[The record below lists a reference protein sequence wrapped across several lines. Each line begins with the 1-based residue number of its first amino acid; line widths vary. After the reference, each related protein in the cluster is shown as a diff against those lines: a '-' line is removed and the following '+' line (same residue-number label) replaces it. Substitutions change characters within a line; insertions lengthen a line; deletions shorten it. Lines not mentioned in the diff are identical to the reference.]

1 MKRFFPL
8 ALLLVFLTACG
19 TLPSESALP
28 APPPAASEAALPPAP
43 EPTALPAPPESEPT
57 PEPEPEPVTA
67 TLVVCGDAMS
77 HMPQTN
83 DAYDKETG
91 DYRYDDCLSYV
102 APWITGA
109 DYAVVNLET
118 VLGGGPYHGF
128 PLFNSPDGLAHSLKR
143 AGFDLVSTANN
154 HCMDQGYDGLVRT
167 LDILDDAGLRHVGTY
182 RTQEEADQDRGVVV
196 ADVGGLSV
204 AFLAYTYSTN
214 GVPVKTAY
222 DFSVSR
228 FNVDYMTHVSDLD
241 EDKVSADLEAAR
253 ALEPDLIAV
262 LIHWGN
268 EYHTSPSAYQK
279 EVADFLFDHGAD
291 LVLGGHPHVMQPM
304 ELRELP
310 DGRTGFLAY
319 SLGNFISAQSDRYT
333 DTTAVLRLE
342 LTKDPATQRTRV
354 TDVSYVPCLMV
365 NRGKGTDPRFLLMD
379 APRAMA
385 EFEAGTSE
393 YVTQR
398 VYDRL
403 AQAREDCQALLGMG
417 RELTAPD

>member
-1 MKRFFPL
+1 MKRLLPL
-8 ALLLVFLTACG
+8 LLLVLLTACG
-19 TLPSESALP
+19 TAAPTPGSPSPSAPAEVVLPTPL
-28 APPPAASEAALPPAP
+28 PPPA
-43 EPTALPAPPESEPT
+43 T
-57 PEPEPEPVTA
+57 PSPEPEPVRA
-67 TLVVCGDAMS
+67 VLAVCGDAMS

-83 DAYDKETG
+83 DAYDSATG
-91 DYRYDDCLSYV
+91 DYRYDDCLAPVS
-102 APWITGA
+102 PWISGA

-128 PLFNSPDGLAHSLKR
+128 PLFNSPDGLAYSLKR

-167 LDILDDAGLRHVGTY
+167 LDVLDGAGLAHVGTY
-182 RTQEEADQDRGVVV
+182 RTGEEAARDGGALL
-196 ADVGGLSV
+196 ADVGGISV
-204 AFLAYTYSTN
+204 AFLSYTYSTN
-214 GVPVKTAY
+214 GIPVREAH

-228 FNVDYMTHVSDLD
+228 FNTDYMTSVSDLD
-241 EDKVSADLEAAR
+241 EDKVAADLAAAR
-253 ALEPDLIAV
+253 AMEPDLIAV
-262 LIHWGN
+262 MIHWGI
-268 EYHTSPSAYQK
+268 EYRTEPSAYQK
-279 EVADFLFDHGAD
+279 EVADFLFAHGAD

-304 ELRELP
+304 ELRTLP

-342 LTKDPATQRTRV
+342 LTKDPDSGTTQV

-365 NRGKGTDPRFLLMD
+365 NRGKGADPRFLLMD

-385 EFEAGTSE
+385 EFESGAGG
-393 YVTQR
+393 YVTPA

-403 AQAREDCQALLGMG
+403 ARAREDCKTILGMG
-417 RELTAPD
+417 RELTEDQLNP